1 MQVIL
6 KSARSGPI
14 TQFQLNVLSE
24 IIKSLLECSIC
35 HFQFRSFH
43 QCKYCY
49 NFQTMIRQLVELYSC
64 RNKFPVG
71 SSGASGVAAS
81 ATKFFE
87 VTISASIS
95 IMQEEI
101 EANLRT
107 GPLLFT
113 RCKTW
118 NVYKTRKIQRG
129 QHLAIYILQL
139 QK

>member
-1 MQVIL
+1 
-6 KSARSGPI
+6 
-14 TQFQLNVLSE
+14 
-24 IIKSLLECSIC
+24 
-35 HFQFRSFH
+35 
-43 QCKYCY
+43 
-49 NFQTMIRQLVELYSC
+49 MIRQLVELYSC

-118 NVYKTRKIQRG
+118 NVQYTKPEKYNAASILPFISYNYKNE
-129 QHLAIYILQL
+129 LQEYD
-139 QK
+139 QKSLSSTVL